1 MKDQV
6 RRRGFG
12 LPGSLLLIG
21 AFVLLWN
28 FEVLPDG
35 FWGELFLLWPF
46 GVAAVAAG
54 LLLSRVHPW
63 AGSLAALVVLA
74 GALLGAW
81 WVADS
86 DDGTPILPVTY
97 ESISLPLD
105 GVQTAQVNLTVSS
118 GVLALGGGAPPGL
131 LLAGEFEG
139 MAFPAAQYSV
149 RLSTA
154 NDRQA
159 LEVNL
164 QGSWEVAFPP
174 ERPISNGRWTLQH
187 ASSAPTDIG
196 VYGGATTLDLDL
208 QELTVRSLDVVAGAA
223 DIAVVMPAG
232 AGRTDANFQIGAGSL
247 DIEIP
252 ASVAAQI
259 ELAGGVS
266 SVDIDTARFPPQGD
280 GRYASS
286 PPSSG
291 ACGSGSSR
299 SRTRSSRKT
308 ACPWP

>member
-1 MKDQV
+1 MKERV

-12 LPGSLLLIG
+12 LPGSLLLLG

-46 GVAAVAAG
+46 GLAAVAAG

-63 AGSLAALVVLA
+63 AGSLAALAVLA

-86 DDGTPILPVTY
+86 DDRTPILPVTY

-118 GVLALGGGAPPGL
+118 GVLALGGGAPDGRL
-131 LLAGEFEG
+131 LVGDFEG

-154 NDRQA
+154 GGRQA
-159 LEVNL
+159 LEISL
-164 QGSWEVAFPP
+164 QGSWEVSFPP
-174 ERPISNGRWTLQH
+174 QRPISNGRWMLHH
-187 ASSAPTDIG
+187 ASGVPTEIG

-208 QELTVRSLDVVAGAA
+208 QELTVRSLNIEAGAA
-223 DIAVVMPAG
+223 DIVAVMPAN
-232 AGRTDANFQIGAGSL
+232 AGRTDASFRIGAGSL
-247 DIEIP
+247 NIEIP
-252 ASVAAQI
+252 AGVGARI

-266 SVDIDTARFPPQGD
+266 SVDIDAARFPAQGD
-280 GRYASS
+280 GRYAS
-286 PPSSG
+286 PDFENAANRVTINIG
-291 ACGSGSSR
+291 ASAGDITVR
-299 SRTRSSRKT
+299 
-308 ACPWP
+308 

>member
-1 MKDQV
+1 MKEQV

-12 LPGSLLLIG
+12 LPGSLLVFG

-28 FEVLPDG
+28 FEILPDG

-46 GVAAVAAG
+46 GLGAVVAG

-86 DDGTPILPVTY
+86 DDRTPILPVVY
-97 ESISLPLD
+97 ESISVPLD
-105 GVQTAQVNLTVSS
+105 GTQTAQVNLTASS
-118 GVLALGGGAPPGL
+118 GVLALSGGAAPGQ
-131 LLAGEFEG
+131 LLAGGFEG

-149 RLSTA
+149 RVSSEG
-154 NDRQA
+154 DRQS

-187 ASSAPTDIG
+187 ASSVPTDIG

-208 QELTVRSLDVVAGAA
+208 HELTVRSLNIEAGTA
-223 DIAVVMPAG
+223 DIAVVMPAN
-232 AGRTDANFQIGAGSL
+232 AGRTDASFRIGAGSL
-247 DIEIP
+247 NIEIP
-252 ASVAAQI
+252 AGVGARI
-259 ELAGGVS
+259 ELAARVS
-266 SVDIDTARFPPQGD
+266 SVDIDTARFPAQGD
-280 GRYASS
+280 GRYAS
-286 PPSSG
+286 PDLENAANRVTVTIDAG
-291 ACGSGSSR
+291 AGDISVR
-299 SRTRSSRKT
+299 
-308 ACPWP
+308 